1 MNIKLKEESR
11 EEEPLPSPVTNINF
25 RFSCKFK
32 HHYLSTLYV
41 LVIQVGN
48 GCSVFSTSRYIKN
61 CIYSLEVLISFL
73 GTFCELSLNNIS
85 DYCIRTINI
94 ITYLLLLL
102 HIICFF
108 YLVHWEVSF
117 VSQDTMPPFS
127 HSCISSAQWVIQS
140 PVIVAESMI
149 HRLM

>member
-1 MNIKLKEESR
+1 MSINLKEESR
-11 EEEPLPSPVTNINF
+11 EEEPFPSPVMNINF

-73 GTFCELSLNNIS
+73 GTFCELSLNNN
-85 DYCIRTINI
+85 DYCIRTIII
-94 ITYLLLLL
+94 ITYLLLL

-108 YLVHWEVSF
+108 YLIHWEVSF
-117 VSQDTMPPFS
+117 VSQDTMHPFS

-149 HRLM
+149 HGLM